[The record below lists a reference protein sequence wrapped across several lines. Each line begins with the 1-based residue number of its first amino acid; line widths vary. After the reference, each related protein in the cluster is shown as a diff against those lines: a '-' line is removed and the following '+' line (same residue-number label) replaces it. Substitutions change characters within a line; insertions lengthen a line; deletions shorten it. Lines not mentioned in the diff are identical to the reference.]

1 MLLSLCVAAELNEV
15 ARRRA
20 GGFGGVG
27 GPARALWDAGRV
39 ISNPCVRCEV
49 YAFKLGHALHEC
61 IEGFRLGLE
70 SMLGKAR
77 EYQAGEALGRGSA
90 RIRVSTLACLAVNV
104 TWSVKNHNTHPNL
117 VLLPFH

>member
-1 MLLSLCVAAELNEV
+1 MRWRGAGREDVEV
-15 ARRRA
+15 SEVR
-20 GGFGGVG
+20 
-27 GPARALWDAGRV
+27 RALWDAGRV

-61 IEGFRLGLE
+61 IEGFRLVLK

-90 RIRVSTLACLAVNV
+90 RIRVSTLPAMACLAVNV
-104 TWSVKNHNTHPNL
+104 TWSVKNHNTHTPNL
-117 VLLPFH
+117 VLLPLH